1 MARTVLA
8 GRVRA
13 LWGGSH
19 RRGVQVSVCSWCRG
33 WGTGPVGAVGL
44 GEAQSGCGKGPGPGT
59 WALPTREGQS
69 GLPGLLGPAGPAAPP
84 LLPAPHSH
92 ISFLVGH
99 AWPRVP
105 QACPLVSQPH
115 SLLGTLPQPPGPP
128 SPQPHSGSP
137 RSSIR
142 QYELMVHTDMDMAK
156 VYTGE
161 MGRLKSYENQ
171 KP

>member
-1 MARTVLA
+1 MARAVLA
-8 GRVRA
+8 SRVRA
-13 LWGGSH
+13 LRGGSH
-19 RRGVQVSVCSWCRG
+19 WRGVQVSAYSWGRG

-44 GEAQSGCGKGPGPGT
+44 GEAQSGCGRGPARKGQG
-59 WALPTREGQS
+59 
-69 GLPGLLGPAGPAAPP
+69 GLPGLLGPTSPAASP

-92 ISFLVGH
+92 LL
-99 AWPRVP
+99 PRGSCLAPHPSGVP
-105 QACPLVSQPH
+105 HGLTA
-115 SLLGTLPQPPGPP
+115 SLPPGDPP
-128 SPQPHSGSP
+128 SPQLHPGSP
-137 RSSIR
+137 PSSIR